1 MQNVKSEKS
10 EGGGSTWLEKN
21 EKQLSWLTIK
31 DNKVVLTRK
40 SIEGENDSKE
50 EKLDEEKGKEGATTR
65 DPNQNGV
72 DGETTE

>member
-1 MQNVKSEKS
+1 MKSEKS
-10 EGGGSTWLEKN
+10 GEGGSTWLEKN

-40 SIEGENDSKE
+40 SIKGENDSKE
-50 EKLDEEKGKEGATTR
+50 EKPDEEKGKEEGATTR

-72 DGETTE
+72 DGEITE